1 MGLQHSLWCPNP
13 EAFPA
18 ANVII
23 SWLGEEGYA
32 ESLWGIFKNS
42 LRVRKCPTLVLRD
55 LESGPK
61 KVPVEEDG
69 HIPIGNE

>member
-1 MGLQHSLWCPNP
+1 M
-13 EAFPA
+13 
-18 ANVII
+18 II
-23 SWLGEEGYA
+23 SWLGEEGHA

-42 LRVRKCPTLVLRD
+42 LRVRKCLTLVLRD

-61 KVPVEEDG
+61 KVPVEGDG